1 MFKLSWE
8 MRWAERNKTEASLPS
23 DNLLDVMNFGTSK
36 SNTQTPCP
44 HFFKELKQL
53 SECKNHRLRDI
64 LVM

>member
-36 SNTQTPCP
+36 
-44 HFFKELKQL
+44 
-53 SECKNHRLRDI
+53 
-64 LVM
+64 